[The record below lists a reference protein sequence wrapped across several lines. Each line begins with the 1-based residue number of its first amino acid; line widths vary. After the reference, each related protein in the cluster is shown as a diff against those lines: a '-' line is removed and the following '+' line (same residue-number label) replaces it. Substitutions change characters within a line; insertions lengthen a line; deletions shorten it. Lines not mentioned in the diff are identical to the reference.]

1 MSASPAY
8 PDPIAD
14 VARRQ
19 HGLFSVGQAR
29 SLRLNPTTIDRRL
42 ETGRYERLHPGVYR
56 VAGAPDSREARYMA
70 AVLAVSTAQDPAVLS
85 HSSAAHLWR
94 FGVRPDEMIHV
105 VSETHHPGRLDG
117 VKPHR
122 TKALPVHHRTE
133 RDGIPVT
140 SPERTLC
147 ELASCVGYTTL
158 RKAVA
163 NAMRRNLVTA
173 ADLAATMYEL
183 GRIRG
188 KTKLRMILAE
198 LTPLERDAREGI
210 ESLFLRVMTWA
221 GFPPSAMNHPTR
233 DAAGRSQAARRGLP
247 PRGLRPARARV
258 DRARLR
264 GLPHRHARRH
274 RRPAP
279 RGQPGGCRLASTA
292 PVHVDR
298 PPRTPRSGR
307 RRDPH
312 RSHPTSSG
320 SWTHHRGVSCHS
332 TGVTSGGA
340 RRCRRARPAS
350 RRPRPRPG

>member
-188 KTKLRMILAE
+188 KTQLRMILAE
-198 LTPLERDAREGI
+198 VTPLERDAREGI

-233 DAAGRSQAARRGLP
+233 DAAGDRRLLDAVYLP
-247 PRGLRPARARV
+247 EDYDLHEPVWIELDSEAF
-258 DRARLR
+258 
-264 GLPHRHARRH
+264 H
-274 RRPAP
+274 
-279 RGQPGGCRLASTA
+279 TA
-292 PVHVDR
+292 TLDVIDD
-298 PPRTPRSGR
+298 R
-307 RRDPH
+307 RRED
-312 RSHPTSSG
+312 SLVAAG
-320 SWTHHRGVSCHS
+320 W
-332 TGVTSGGA
+332 
-340 RRCRRARPAS
+340 
-350 RRPRPRPG
+350 PRPLRYTWTDLLERPDQVVDEIRTALTQRRVAAGPTIAG